1 MLPYYGEDRLGLSVE
16 IVFSYD
22 GHIQHQIVGNAVA
35 GCDQPVGVEERGA
48 TGRRAPLLLQG
59 HHPGV
64 LVDLSVLPTNHSLE
78 RVPGPTL

>member
-1 MLPYYGEDRLGLSVE
+1 MAYNGEDSLSLSVE
-16 IVFSYD
+16 VVFPYH
-22 GHIQHQIVGNAVA
+22 GNVQHHTGVYTVP
-35 GCDQPVGVEERGA
+35 GCHQPPGVEQRGS
-48 TGRRAPLLLQG
+48 TGRKVARPFES